1 MWHRLQLL
9 VRRKDQYPWLQAESQ
24 TRGKSIGEIIRDL
37 IDAAMSHR
45 NKSGESE
52 TSTQSQKTGTR

>member
-9 VRRKDQYPWLQAESQ
+9 IRRKDQYPWLQAESK
-24 TRGKSIGEIIRDL
+24 TRGRSIGEIVRDL

-45 NKSGESE
+45 SRSGESGN
-52 TSTQSQKTGTR
+52 STPSQKTDTK